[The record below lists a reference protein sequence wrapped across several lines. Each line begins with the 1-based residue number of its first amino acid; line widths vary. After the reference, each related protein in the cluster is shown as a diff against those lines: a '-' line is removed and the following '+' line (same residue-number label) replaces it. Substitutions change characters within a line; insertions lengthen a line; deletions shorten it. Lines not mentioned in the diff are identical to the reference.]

1 MIKVNSNSLNLKG
14 GKTLVGDIEYGS
26 NISQILLNPSSVSNI
41 LTQSDGKIILTGPFF
56 TSYSGSTVNKIVRIN
71 PDRTVDPDFNTGAGF
86 NGSINTITQQS
97 DNKIVAGGFFT
108 SYSGSAANRVVRINL
123 DGTIDPDF
131 HISGGFN
138 GTVSTIIQQSDGK
151 LVIGGSFTSY
161 SGSTANRIVRINPS
175 GSIDTTFNT
184 GTGFSSGVNTI
195 IQQSDGKLV
204 VGGFFSQYSGSTNQ
218 DIVRINPDGT
228 KDTTFNVGT
237 GILGDAPY
245 IIIQQSDGKIVAGG
259 SFNTYSGSA
268 NSCIVRINP
277 DGTKDTTFNIG
288 TGIIQL
294 SENYEEVTDI
304 VQQPDDKLVVG
315 GYFAEYS
322 GSANRGIVRINPDGT
337 KDTTFNIGTGLGG
350 DFDSVN
356 SINIQPDNNLIIG
369 GFFSSFSG
377 SIEGKYDGII
387 SLNTSGSVNENFNFG
402 GGVRSAGNIRT
413 ICKLNNSDILVGGRI
428 SRLSIPPLTQSFG
441 GLVLLDNNL
450 NIKQTYPF
458 SPPDESI
465 NIIIQQSDGK
475 IVVGGQFTSYSG
487 SANNRIVRINPD
499 GTKDFTFA
507 ISGGF
512 SNSPI
517 TIIQQSDGKLVV
529 GGFFSQYSGSA
540 VNEIVRINLD
550 GTIDTTFNTGTGLTG
565 TSVNSIIQQS
575 DGKIVVGGEFTFYSG
590 STVNRIL
597 RINPSGSIDTTFA
610 ISGGFNGTV
619 NSILQQP
626 DGKIVAGGQ
635 FTLYSGSTANR
646 IVRINPSGSI
656 DTTFAISGGFDNFVF
671 SIIQQSDNR
680 LVAGGDF
687 ISYSGSAAN
696 RIVRINPGGSI
707 DTIFSTGTGF
717 NSTVRSI
724 IQQSDNN
731 LLVGG
736 SYNTYSGSGDFNIV
750 SINNDGTIT
759 KERIN

>member
-1 MIKVNSNSLNLKG
+1 MIKINSNSLNLKG

-41 LTQSDGKIILTGPFF
+41 LTQSDGKIILTGPF
-56 TSYSGSTVNKIVRIN
+56 TSYSGSTVNRIVRIN
-71 PDRTVDPDFNTGAGF
+71 PDRTVDPDFNTGAGI
-86 NGSINTITQQS
+86 NGFISSIIQQS
-97 DNKIVAGGFFT
+97 DGKIVVGGDFT
-108 SYSGSAANRVVRINL
+108 SYSGSAVNRIVRINL
-123 DGTIDPDF
+123 SGSIDTTF
-131 HISGGFN
+131 AISGGFN
-138 GTVSTIIQQSDGK
+138 STVNTIVQQSDGK

-277 DGTKDTTFNIG
+277 DGTKDTTFNVG

-304 VQQPDDKLVVG
+304 VQQPDDKLIVG

-402 GGVRSAGNIRT
+402 GGVRSAGNIIT
-413 ICKLNNSDILVGGRI
+413 VCKLNNNDILVGGQI

-450 NIKQTYPF
+450 NIKQTYLF
-458 SPPDESI
+458 SPPDEDI
-465 NIIIQQSDGK
+465 NTIIQQSDGK
-475 IVVGGQFTSYSG
+475 IVVGGSFTSYSG

-550 GTIDTTFNTGTGLTG
+550 GTIDTTFNTGTGLAG

-619 NSILQQP
+619 RSIIQQP
-626 DGKIVAGGQ
+626 DGKIVAGGS
-635 FTLYSGSTANR
+635 FNTYSGSTANR

-656 DTTFAISGGFDNFVF
+656 DTTFAISGGFDSFVF
-671 SIIQQSDNR
+671 LITQQSDNKI
-680 LVAGGDF
+680 VAGGDF
-687 ISYSGSAAN
+687 VSYSGSTAN
-696 RIVRINPGGSI
+696 RIVRINPSGSI
-707 DTIFSTGTGF
+707 DTTFSTGTGF

>member
-41 LTQSDGKIILTGPFF
+41 LTQSDGKIILTGPF
-56 TSYSGSTVNKIVRIN
+56 TSYSGSTVNRIVRIN
-71 PDRTVDPDFNTGAGF
+71 PDRTVDPDFNTGAGINSF
-86 NGSINTITQQS
+86 ISSIIQQS
-97 DNKIVAGGFFT
+97 DGKIVAGGDFT
-108 SYSGSAANRVVRINL
+108 SYSGSAVNRIVRINPS
-123 DGTIDPDF
+123 GSIDTTF
-131 HISGGFN
+131 AISGGFN

-413 ICKLNNSDILVGGRI
+413 ICKLNNSDILVGGGI

-458 SPPDESI
+458 SPPDEDI
-465 NIIIQQSDGK
+465 NTIIQQSDGK
-475 IVVGGQFTSYSG
+475 IVAGGTFTSYSG

-512 SNSPI
+512 SN
-517 TIIQQSDGKLVV
+517 
-529 GGFFSQYSGSA
+529 A
-540 VNEIVRINLD
+540 
-550 GTIDTTFNTGTGLTG
+550 
-565 TSVNSIIQQS
+565 VNSIIQQS
-575 DGKIVVGGEFTFYSG
+575 DGKLVIGGIFSSYSGSTANEIVRINPSGSIDTTFNTGTGFNNTVRSILQQPDGKIVAGGDFTFYS
-590 STVNRIL
+590 SSATNRIV

-610 ISGGFNGTV
+610 ISGGFNSTV
-619 NSILQQP
+619 NTIVQQS
-626 DGKIVAGGQ
+626 DGKIVVGGFFSQ
-635 FTLYSGSTANR
+635 YSGSTANR

-656 DTTFAISGGFDNFVF
+656 DTTFAISGGFDSFVF
-671 SIIQQSDNR
+671 LITQQSDNKI
-680 LVAGGDF
+680 VAGGDF
-687 ISYSGSAAN
+687 VSYSGSTAN
-696 RIVRINPGGSI
+696 RIVRINPSGSI
-707 DTIFSTGTGF
+707 DTTFSTGTGF